1 MWLKLHHLC
10 CTGRCSHACAPF
22 MPSTPRTQQA
32 EGEIGLMLPD
42 VRAAEEHSRDCHG
55 RPRQLDFCTPS
66 LYVVSFP

>member
-1 MWLKLHHLC
+1 
-10 CTGRCSHACAPF
+10 